1 MSRQTQTVEEI
12 RNNLFRHLDWHTA
25 QRDDTRVAQAIHDG
39 EELDAVFGLE
49 EVGLLDEFWHFL
61 KQVGIFPLLEA
72 IRIPA
77 IERVLIP
84 VVTFILLYFLR
95 VLLSIESMNA
105 LPPLLFTNTAAM
117 TLLGFNAYQ
126 IANGFT
132 KRGDALRKNKKKQ
145 GPLTAQCLAQNI
157 CKLLPEQME
166 ALLNGVVHKLAAFG
180 MFAKEV
186 SVVVD
191 GSRLETTEKFEGRG
205 CLRLE
210 CRVKEKGTG
219 RLVTIEVFLFGWKVI
234 VLMDIRTRIPLA
246 AKVVKIQEYEG
257 VYLLPLLRQAQA
269 NLGEYARIVKVVADR
284 IYLDGED
291 LWELNQMGIIFVVI
305 AKEGMAVREDALA
318 LAKLSPNV
326 AERKTVVRHGH
337 GSQQT
342 TAELLTRVIGVE
354 GLTTYDQYGTAEH
367 TRQRN
372 RKGFEGNPIHAV
384 VVELWENEP
393 SSRVYLTNGSVEHPL
408 EAFDDYDDRSTI
420 ENGLWREANQA
431 WDFEHYPQRNEAG
444 VMVHVFFTLVVMA
457 LATAYRLWKERDK
470 KAPEEPF
477 AVSLLEGQGARAWR
491 RELKAENRN
500 KVIVFVQQYYGIF
513 HVAEFSVLAGLRIRA
528 MGIPPELGTP
538 SDILARYELS
548 P

>member
-1 MSRQTQTVEEI
+1 MPRKTQTAEEI
-12 RNNLFRHLDWHTA
+12 RNNLFKHLGWHTA
-25 QRDDTRVAQAIHDG
+25 HRDDTRVAQAIHRG

-84 VVTFILLYFLR
+84 VVMFILLYFLR
-95 VLLSIESMNA
+95 VLLGIESMNA
-105 LPPLLFTNTAAM
+105 LPPLLFTNPAAM

-132 KRGDALRKNKKKQ
+132 KRGEALRKNKKKQ

-180 MFAKEV
+180 IFAKEIA
-186 SVVVD
+186 VVID
-191 GSRLETTEKFEGRG
+191 GSRLETTEKFKGRG

-210 CRVKEKGTG
+210 RRGKEKGTG
-219 RLVTIEVFLFGWKVI
+219 RFVTIEVFLFGWKVI

-257 VYLLPLLRQAQA
+257 AFLLPLLRQAQA
-269 NLGEYARIVKVVADR
+269 NLGEDARIVKVVADR

-291 LWELNQMGIIFVVI
+291 LWELNQMGILFVVI
-305 AKEGMAVREDALA
+305 AKEGMTVREDALA

-342 TAELLTRVIGVE
+342 TEEQVTRVIGVE

-372 RKGFEGNPIHAV
+372 RKDFEGNPINAV
-384 VVELWENEP
+384 VVQWWKNEP
-393 SSRVYLTNGSVEHPL
+393 SGRVYLTNGSVEHPL
-408 EAFDDYDDRSTI
+408 EAFDDYDDRSII

-431 WDFEHYPQRNEAG
+431 WDFGHYPQRNEAG
-444 VMVHVFFTLVVMA
+444 VVVHVFFTLVVMA
-457 LATAYRLWKERDK
+457 LAMAYRLWKEREK

-477 AVSLLEGQGARAWR
+477 AAPLLKGQGARAWR

-500 KVIVFVQQYYGIF
+500 KVIVFVQKSYGIF

-528 MGIPPELGTP
+528 MGIPPELGSP
-538 SDILARYELS
+538 VDILARYGLS

>member
-1 MSRQTQTVEEI
+1 MSRQTQTAEEI
-12 RNNLFRHLDWHTA
+12 RGNLFKHLGWHTA
-25 QRDDTRVAQAIHDG
+25 QRDDTKVAQAIHRG

-72 IRIPA
+72 IQIPA

-84 VVTFILLYFLR
+84 VVTFILLYLLR
-95 VLLSIESMNA
+95 VLLGIESMNA

-166 ALLNGVVHKLAAFG
+166 ALLNGIVHCLAAFG
-180 MFAKEV
+180 IFAKEIA
-186 SVVVD
+186 VVID
-191 GSRLETTEKFEGRG
+191 GSKLETTAKFKGRG

-210 CRVKEKGTG
+210 RRVKEKGTG
-219 RLVTIEVFLFGWKVI
+219 RLVIIEVFLFGWKVI

-257 VYLLPLLRQAQA
+257 AYLLPLLRQAQA

-326 AERKTVVRHGH
+326 AERKTMVRRGH
-337 GSQQT
+337 GCKQT
-342 TAELLTRVIGVE
+342 TEELLTRVIGVE

-372 RKGFEGNPIHAV
+372 RKDFQGNPINAV
-384 VVELWENEP
+384 VVDLWENEP
-393 SSRVYLTNGSVEHPL
+393 SGRVYLTNGSVEHPL

-444 VMVHVFFTLVVMA
+444 VVVHVFFTLVVMA
-457 LATAYRLWKERDK
+457 LATAYRLWKEREK

-477 AVSLLEGQGARAWR
+477 AISLLEGQGARTWR

-538 SDILARYELS
+538 ADILARYELS

>member
-1 MSRQTQTVEEI
+1 MPHKTQTADEI
-12 RNNLFRHLDWHTA
+12 RGNLFKRLGWHTA
-25 QRDDTRVAQAIHDG
+25 QRDDTKVAQAIHRS

-61 KQVGIFPLLEA
+61 KLVGIFSLLEA
-72 IRIPA
+72 IQIPT

-84 VVTFILLYFLR
+84 VVMFILLYFLR
-95 VLLSIESMNA
+95 VLLGIESMNA

-132 KRGDALRKNKKKQ
+132 KRGEARRKDKQKQ

-157 CKLLPEQME
+157 CKLVPGQME
-166 ALLNGVVHKLAAFG
+166 ALLNGVVHTLAAFG
-180 MFAKEV
+180 IFAQEI
-186 SVVVD
+186 SVVID
-191 GSRLETTEKFEGRG
+191 GSRLETTEKFKGRG

-210 CRVKEKGTG
+210 RRVKEKGTG
-219 RLVTIEVFLFGWKVI
+219 RLVTIDVFLFGWKVI
-234 VLMDIRTRIPLA
+234 ALMDIRTRIPLA

-257 VYLLPLLRQAQA
+257 DYLLPLLRQAQA

-291 LWELNQMGIIFVVI
+291 LWELNQMGILFVVI

-318 LAKLSPNV
+318 LAKLSPYV
-326 AERKTVVRHGH
+326 AERKRVVRHGH
-337 GSQQT
+337 GSRQA
-342 TAELLTRVIGVE
+342 AEELVTRVIGVE

-372 RKGFEGNPIHAV
+372 RKDFQGNPIHAV
-384 VVELWENEP
+384 VVDLWDNEP
-393 SSRVYLTNGSVEHPL
+393 SGRVYLTNGPADHPL
-408 EAFDDYDDRSTI
+408 EAFDDYDDRSTV
-420 ENGLWREANQA
+420 ENGLWREAKQA

-457 LATAYRLWKERDK
+457 LATAYRLWKEREE
-470 KAPEEPF
+470 KAHEEPF
-477 AVSLLEGQGARAWR
+477 TVSLLKGQGARAWR

-500 KVIVFVQQYYGIF
+500 KVIVFVQKHYGIF
-513 HVAEFSVLAGLRIRA
+513 HVAEFSVLAGLRIKA
-528 MGIPPELGTP
+528 MGIPPQLGSP
-538 SDILARYELS
+538 ADILARYGLS